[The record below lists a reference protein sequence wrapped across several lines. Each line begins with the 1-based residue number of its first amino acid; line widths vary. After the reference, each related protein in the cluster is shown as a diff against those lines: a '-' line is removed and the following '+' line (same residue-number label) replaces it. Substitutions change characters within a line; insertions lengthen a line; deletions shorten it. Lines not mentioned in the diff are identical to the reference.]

1 MTICAIVNPQ
11 SRGGK
16 TAKYWSQLHLK
27 LREKLGDI
35 EVRFSERPNHATELT
50 RRALQE
56 GFETIIAVGG
66 DGTFNE
72 VINGFFIADEPIN
85 KKAVLALLPHGT
97 GGDFRRTFDIPDDID
112 GAIER
117 IVNAKPRPLD
127 IGRLSYVAHDG
138 SSQIRFFN
146 NICSFG
152 MSGKVDQAVNRSK
165 VARLF
170 GTKVTFLWHT
180 FVTALT
186 YKNQPCRVRITAL
199 SGGDLQSND
208 DGNNEDESYDK
219 ELNVNVVAIANGQY
233 FGSGLK
239 VAPDARPDDGLFD
252 VVIMPDISAKDML
265 TGAVSMNDGSHLA
278 DVRVELVRGRRV
290 CAEPLNPSEEVLIDL
305 DGEAPGRLPATFE
318 IMPGALLIKA

>member
-16 TAKYWSQLHLK
+16 TAKQWRRVHMK

-35 EVRFSERPNHATELT
+35 DVRFSERPNHATDLT

-56 GFETIIAVGG
+56 GFDTIVAVGG

-72 VINGFFIADEPIN
+72 VINGFFIADVLIN
-85 KKAVLALLPHGT
+85 KNATLALLPHGT
-97 GGDFRRTFDIPDDID
+97 GGDFRRTFEIPDDVD

-127 IGRLSYVAHDG
+127 IGRLKYTAHDG
-138 SSQIRFFN
+138 SRQTRFFN

-152 MSGKVDQAVNRSK
+152 MSGKVDQSVNRSK
-165 VARLF
+165 IARLF
-170 GTKVTFLWHT
+170 GNKFTFLWHT
-180 FVTALT
+180 FVTALS
-186 YKNQPCRVRITAL
+186 YKNQRCRVRIEGL
-199 SGGDLQSND
+199 
-208 DGNNEDESYDK
+208 DGNDGCGNDGRYDK

-239 VAPDARPDDGLFD
+239 VAPEARPDDGFFD
-252 VVIMPDISAKDML
+252 VVIMPDISAKDLL
-265 TGAVSMNDGSHLA
+265 TGAVSMKDGGHLA
-278 DVRVELVRGRRV
+278 DVRVELVRGQRV
-290 CAEPLNPSEEVLIDL
+290 CAEPLNLSEEVLIDL

-318 IMPGALLIKA
+318 IIPSALLIRA